1 MKTILCSMLVLA
13 ASFQQAPKDKKA
25 ASESKKEAV
34 AMEAKDPVCK
44 MHAEKDTKFTSTYKG
59 KQYGFCS
66 VVCKEM
72 FDKKPE
78 NFVKK

>member
-1 MKTILCSMLVLA
+1 MLVDQHIHVLCQMA
-13 ASFQQAPKDKKA
+13 EVEFLKY
-25 ASESKKEAV
+25 KKETV

-78 NFVKK
+78 KFVKK

>member
-1 MKTILCSMLVLA
+1 MKTILCSVLVLA
-13 ASFQQAPKDKKA
+13 VSFQQAPKDKKLKG
-25 ASESKKEAV
+25 ESKKEVV

-78 NFVKK
+78 KFVKK

>member
-1 MKTILCSMLVLA
+1 MKTIIIFTIALFSGLQTPQKDTKTKEKETTLVA
-13 ASFQQAPKDKKA
+13 D
-25 ASESKKEAV
+25 
-34 AMEAKDPVCK
+34 AKDPVCK
-44 MHAEKDTKFTSTYKG
+44 MHVSKGTKTVSTYKG

-78 NFVKK
+78 KYVK

>member
-1 MKTILCSMLVLA
+1 
-13 ASFQQAPKDKKA
+13 
-25 ASESKKEAV
+25 V

-78 NFVKK
+78 KFVKK